1 MKVNVKIC
9 GIRSIPAAQA
19 AVDAGADYLGFN
31 FVRDSKRYIN
41 PSAAMEIS
49 RRYRGEIKIVGVFQN
64 ENAQTVSEIAEF
76 TGLDYIQLHGDED
89 EVYMKK
95 ISLPIIKSVTDFDP
109 NNLSTPKYLLLD
121 RASRGIGAMVD
132 FEKAKGIAA
141 ERKIF
146 FAGGLTPENVVSVI
160 QKVKP
165 YAVDVAGGIES
176 GGNEDVYKIRQFIG
190 NAKGAAYL

>member
-9 GIRSIPAAQA
+9 GIRSMSAAKA

-31 FVRDSKRYIN
+31 FVRESKRYID
-41 PSAAMEIS
+41 PFAAMEIS
-49 RRYRGEIKIVGVFQN
+49 RRYRGKIKIVGVFQN

-76 TGLDYIQLHGDED
+76 TGLDFIQLHGDED
-89 EVYMKK
+89 EAYMKK
-95 ISLPIIKSVTDFDP
+95 ISLPIIKSVIDFDP
-109 NNLSTPKYLLLD
+109 NNLSVPEYLLLD
-121 RASRGIGAMVD
+121 RAIRGTGAMVD

-141 ERKIF
+141 KRKIF
-146 FAGGLTPENVVSVI
+146 FAGGLTPENVISVI

-176 GGNEDVYKIRQFIG
+176 GGKEDVYKIQQFIS
-190 NAKGAAYL
+190 NAKGAVNL